1 MFRVLGIYNFGW
13 SKNYEVS
20 VNLPLRGTMERKSR
34 KKPSTYNKILIK
46 VLLLKIFSEMFRLQN
61 KCKLCKSVTNISSR
75 EYKCCKCLIFYTMIK
90 SDDQSRIFNIKPKPN
105 ISFKK
110 IRPSAEGISQR

>member
-1 MFRVLGIYNFGW
+1 MGQDISLKVNGKTHDLNHDLTFSARTINCVCHSIRSMFRVLGIYNFGW

-46 VLLLKIFSEMFRLQN
+46 VLLLKIFCEIFRFQN
-61 KCKLCKSVTNISSR
+61 MCKLCKSVTYTSSR
-75 EYKCCKCLIFYTMIK
+75 EYKCCKCLIF
-90 SDDQSRIFNIKPKPN
+90 
-105 ISFKK
+105 
-110 IRPSAEGISQR
+110 